1 MNPYRSVS
9 TCRNAPWMFRLDR
22 LDQRPPDY
30 DGPVIVPLR
39 GRVQCRKVLG
49 GVINEYHWAA

>member
-1 MNPYRSVS
+1 
-9 TCRNAPWMFRLDR
+9 
-22 LDQRPPDY
+22 
-30 DGPVIVPLR
+30 VPLR

>member
-1 MNPYRSVS
+1 MPER
-9 TCRNAPWMFRLDR
+9 ALDVQAGPIGPTAT
-22 LDQRPPDY
+22 DH

>member
-1 MNPYRSVS
+1 
-9 TCRNAPWMFRLDR
+9 MFRLDR
-22 LDQRPPDY
+22 LDQRPPGH

-49 GVINEYHWAA
+49 GVIDEYHWAA